1 MGVAGGIFNIIQ
13 RSQLSVTASA
23 TLRVTQTQ
31 KSLIQKSAADDS
43 AGLNPTSWTLRKNES
58 AVAAFWRLA
67 PESAAKNAPTVDIVK
82 RLEKLADGNNSDITA
97 EKMRQAKSKLEGL
110 RRQLQMLAAT
120 GDVKQLR
127 RIASEA
133 AQLAREIGAAA
144 RSLAQ
149 GIGSGSSGSGAT
161 TSGDAASAQAT
172 ASAANAAANSTSGSD
187 PVPAGNATADS
198 GSTPAATPNAAP
210 VAASSPL
217 ASDAQAGDER
227 SQSFKALHE
236 LTSDARNAI
245 IQAKGIISLA
255 AQIARSRRRGQD
267 DDDDRYFRNLQEIAD
282 GALHDVDAGQREALG
297 QLLAPA
303 EGSEGELISSI
314 SEVDISL
321 EISVSAS
328 IYTETGM
335 QMVV

>member
-13 RSQLSVTASA
+13 RSQLSVTATA

-31 KSLIQKSAADDS
+31 KSLIQKSAADNS

-149 GIGSGSSGSGAT
+149 GIGAGGAT
-161 TSGDAASAQAT
+161 TSSDAASAQAT
-172 ASAANAAANSTSGSD
+172 ASAANAAANNGSGSAPTPASTS
-187 PVPAGNATADS
+187 VPSAPSA
-198 GSTPAATPNAAP
+198 AAP
-210 VAASSPL
+210 QPLSSNI
-217 ASDAQAGDER
+217 QAGDQR

-321 EISVSAS
+321 EVSVSAS
-328 IYTETGM
+328 VYTETGM